1 MGESFFHHPQ
11 AIVESARVGSGTR
24 IGAFSHVMAGAALG
38 KDCAISDHV
47 LIDTGVLV
55 GDRVTILSGVQL
67 CGGVRIEDDVFI
79 GPNAAFATSR
89 IPPSARSTPALDT
102 PRTLVK
108 RGASIGANATILP
121 GVTIGENAVVAPGA
135 VVTLDVP
142 RNAVVAGN
150 PAIITSYVDVR
161 PARAATLRMDADAG
175 VPLVL
180 AGGARLIR
188 VPGVL
193 DLRGNLVH
201 VTSGVEIPFPIQRA
215 FFVYGVPSRD
225 VRGEHAHRTLHQ
237 LLICVHGACHVIV
250 DDGQQRDELILDDPT
265 VGLYIPPMA
274 WSIQYKYSPD
284 AVLAVLASAPYD
296 PDDYIRDY
304 DQYLRLVC
312 ANSGPPPGQEG
323 QVTG

>member
-1 MGESFFHHPQ
+1 MEDRFFQHPQ
-11 AIVESARVGSGTR
+11 AIVESARIGPGTR
-24 IGAFSHVMAGAALG
+24 IGAFA
-38 KDCAISDHV
+38 HV
-47 LIDTGVLV
+47 LPGAVIGRDCDICGHVFIENDV
-55 GDRVTILSGVQL
+55 VIGGRVTIKCGVQL
-67 CGGVRIEDDVFI
+67 WDGIRIEDDVFI
-79 GPNAAFATSR
+79 GPNATFTNGRFPMSNRRQLPGAGPVTV
-89 IPPSARSTPALDT
+89 
-102 PRTLVK
+102 VK
-108 RGASIGANATILP
+108 RGASVGANATILP

-150 PAIITSYVDVR
+150 PAIISSYVDVR
-161 PARAATLRMDADAG
+161 PARAATLRMDAEAG
-175 VPLVL
+175 VPLLL

-201 VTSGVEIPFPIQRA
+201 ITSGVQIPFQIQRA

-225 VRGEHAHRTLHQ
+225 VRGEHAHRALHQ

-250 DDGQQRDELILDDPT
+250 DDGRQRDELILDDPA
-265 VGLYIPPMA
+265 VGLYIPPMV

-296 PDDYIRDY
+296 PADYIRNY
-304 DQYLRLVC
+304 DEYLDLIRL
-312 ANSGPPPGQEG
+312 NLPLTHPKE
-323 QVTG
+323 